1 MGQASPIFD
10 TIAILLV
17 LTAFGSWIN
26 ARFFKLPHSVA
37 LLLTGLGISLL
48 LLLSDRLVPSLELA
62 QGMAGMIGQIDF
74 SKALLDGMLAF
85 ILFAGGMQIDFDE
98 MRGRRVTIGILAIV
112 GTITSVVIIA
122 VSFWGAGQFFGLDLP
137 FIWALVFA
145 ALISPTDPV
154 AVLATL
160 KGSRIP
166 KRIEIVMKGESLFN
180 DGVGIVLFA
189 AFLQIAGGEQDI
201 RFGQIVLDMV
211 VESAGGIA
219 LGFVAGYVT
228 FLAIRMID
236 DYAITVLLTIA
247 LVTGAYALAA
257 HLAVSG
263 PIAMVV
269 AGLLIGNRGISR
281 GMSEQTRNYVNSFWD
296 LVGEILDSVLFF
308 LIGLEV
314 IIVHFDFAHLGFTLA
329 AIPIAIAARIISIAV
344 SLPISGHWRGIRG
357 ATLTLLTWGGV
368 RGGISI
374 ALALSIQDE
383 AVRGMIL
390 SATYAV
396 ALFTIVGLGLTITG
410 VTKRLYRG
418 ES

>member
-1 MGQASPIFD
+1 
-10 TIAILLV
+10 
-17 LTAFGSWIN
+17 
-26 ARFFKLPHSVA
+26 
-37 LLLTGLGISLL
+37 
-48 LLLSDRLVPSLELA
+48 
-62 QGMAGMIGQIDF
+62 
-74 SKALLDGMLAF
+74 LAF
-85 ILFAGGMQIDFDE
+85 MLFAGGMQIDFDE
-98 MRGRRVTIGILAIV
+98 MRGRRVTIGMVAVL
-112 GTITSVVIIA
+112 GTIISVAIIA
-122 VSFWGAGQFFGLDLP
+122 VSFWALAMLFSFPMP

-189 AFLQIAGGEQDI
+189 AFIQIAIGQESVVIGDI
-201 RFGQIVLDMV
+201 VFDMI
-211 VESAGGIA
+211 VESAGGVA
-219 LGFVAGYVT
+219 LGAAAGYLT
-228 FLAIRMID
+228 YLAIRTID

-247 LVTGAYALAA
+247 LVTGGYALAQ
-257 HLAVSG
+257 HIAVSG

-269 AGLLIGNRGISR
+269 AGLLIGNRGVSR
-281 GMSEQTRNYVNSFWD
+281 GMSPQTRGYVNSFWV

-314 IIVHFDFAHLGFTLA
+314 LIVHLDYTHLSFTALI
-329 AIPIAIAARIISIAV
+329 IPIALVARLASVAL
-344 SLPISGHWRGIRG
+344 SLPATSHWHGIRG
-357 ATLTLLTWGGV
+357 KTITLMTWGGV

-383 AVRGMIL
+383 TFRGPLL

-396 ALFTIVGLGLTITG
+396 VLFTMIGLGLTISG
-410 VTKRLYRG
+410 VAKRLHRD
-418 ES
+418 ETTAKSSRHS